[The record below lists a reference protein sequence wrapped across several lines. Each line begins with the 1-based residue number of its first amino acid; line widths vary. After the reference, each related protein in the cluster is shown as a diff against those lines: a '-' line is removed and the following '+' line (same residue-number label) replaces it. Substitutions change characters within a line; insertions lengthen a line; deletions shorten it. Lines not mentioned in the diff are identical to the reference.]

1 MLSRFGVGVLGGW
14 AMVAMMLAAIIGGYV
29 CYGLAVIHRMSRVM
43 ELGAMMSGAVF
54 FGLTLSFTVLRNE
67 LRSHP
72 ITRLAPGAREVA
84 TALMRRLALITLIA
98 LPPAIALH
106 ALVRTNIT
114 LRLDVSA
121 VLHEVAEANY
131 LSAAL
136 YLAHVAVLMAIT
148 FGPMKVPHRFAMMPM
163 YLGVATAV
171 TRGWSW
177 FPFVTCLVLV
187 AGYWFWR
194 RFESQLSLSPPRR
207 VRPEAARQSAIAQW
221 WQARHA
227 QRIVRAHATGGT
239 RARIAALLATQSTS
253 PVAVVSIIA
262 ATLYLALNR
271 AIGTRLQRRG

>member
-1 MLSRFGVGVLGGW
+1 
-14 AMVAMMLAAIIGGYV
+14 
-29 CYGLAVIHRMSRVM
+29 M
-43 ELGAMMSGAVF
+43 E
-54 FGLTLSFTVLRNE
+54 
-67 LRSHP
+67 
-72 ITRLAPGAREVA
+72 
-84 TALMRRLALITLIA
+84 
-98 LPPAIALH
+98 
-106 ALVRTNIT
+106 
-114 LRLDVSA
+114 
-121 VLHEVAEANY
+121 
-131 LSAAL
+131 
-136 YLAHVAVLMAIT
+136 
-148 FGPMKVPHRFAMMPM
+148 
-163 YLGVATAV
+163 
-171 TRGWSW
+171 
-177 FPFVTCLVLV
+177 LV